1 MHTRSPT
8 RTFTRIIA
16 SPALLWIAFTLTVG
30 MSANPAG
37 ASDSMRPKTDLL
49 VADVGFT
56 AGELKPLIGRWL
68 RPDGGYILEIRGAAP
83 DGKLEAYYFN
93 PRSINVHRAEA
104 SRVQSN
110 LKLVVEL
117 RDAGYPGSTYALLYK
132 PDQDILVGY
141 YYQAGRKQYFEVYFV
156 RKK

>member
-1 MHTRSPT
+1 MIFLPVKSTMKRFLPT
-8 RTFTRIIA
+8 TIIILI
-16 SPALLWIAFTLTVG
+16 LLLTTLTTSG
-30 MSANPAG
+30 GKTMALAEAGFSA
-37 ASDSMRPKTDLL
+37 D
-49 VADVGFT
+49 
-56 AGELKPLIGRWL
+56 ELKPLIGRWL
-68 RPDGGYILEIRGAAP
+68 RPDGGYVLEIREAAA

-117 RDAGYPGSTYALLYK
+117 KDAGYPGSTYALLYK
-132 PDQDILVGY
+132 PDQDVLVGY

-156 RKK
+156 RQKGP